1 MFNVLVWSFG
11 YVFVNLNE
19 ERLVFRLTS
28 VTKAIFLSYNG
39 TVKGWH
45 NAFVWFGRDGV
56 FECLKD

>member
-1 MFNVLVWSFG
+1 MFSVLLWSFG

-28 VTKAIFLSYNG
+28 VTKAFFLSYNG
-39 TVKGWH
+39 TGIEH
-45 NAFVWFGRDGV
+45 SAFVWFGGDGV